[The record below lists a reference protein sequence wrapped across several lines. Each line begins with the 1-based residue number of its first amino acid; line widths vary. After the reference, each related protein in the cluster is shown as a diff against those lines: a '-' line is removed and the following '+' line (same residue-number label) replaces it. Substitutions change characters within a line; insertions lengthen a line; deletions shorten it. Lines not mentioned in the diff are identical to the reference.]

1 MLTVIT
7 CVLCVR
13 MEKCNE
19 IPQEITNILHVLQ
32 LESEITEAERELQY
46 SEAADTQNKINGHKR
61 FLKEYLNCLYQVR
74 ALLLLALVQVTF
86 RKIDGKISAP
96 VEVQLLKHGATL
108 STFLVKSIS
117 PLPVVKKGDVRQ
129 YVGCAEMTAML
140 YNGSYLTVPTNT
152 LIVCPVSNEV
162 NKKPLK
168 ENEGQNEV
176 SVVLPMC
183 NLMII
188 YIIIVCRTQ
197 ERNLLLLLMLTML
210 MEVCLQDCM

>member
-1 MLTVIT
+1 
-7 CVLCVR
+7 
-13 MEKCNE
+13 MEKCNG
-19 IPQEITNILHVLQ
+19 IPQEITDILHVLQ
-32 LESEITEAERELQY
+32 QLESEIITKAEQELQY
-46 SEAADTQNKINGHKR
+46 LEAADTQNKINGHKR

-74 ALLLLALVQVTF
+74 ALLLLAAVQYLATLVKHLQVTF
-86 RKIDGKISAP
+86 RKIDGKISVP

-129 YVGCAEMTAML
+129 YVGCAEMVAML
-140 YNGSYLTVPTNT
+140 CDGSYLTVPTNT

-188 YIIIVCRTQ
+188 YMIIVCRTQ
-197 ERNLLLLLMLTML
+197 ERNLLLLIMLTML